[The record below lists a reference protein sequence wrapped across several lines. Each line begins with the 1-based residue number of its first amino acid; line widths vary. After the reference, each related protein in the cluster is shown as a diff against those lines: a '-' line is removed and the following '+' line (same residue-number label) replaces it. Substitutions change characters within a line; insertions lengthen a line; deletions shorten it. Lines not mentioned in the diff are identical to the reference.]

1 MSFFSRKIPKFN
13 VMDINMIILHLRACW
28 GTMDMLIL
36 NFNVEKK
43 SFYFLPF
50 EYDVECRFLV
60 YGLYYVKV

>member
-43 SFYFLPF
+43 AFTFYPLSMMLI
-50 EYDVECRFLV
+50 VGGIIV
-60 YGLYYVKV
+60 SNQSI